1 MVDNEGCEYLRRSY
15 VPICQDKEYNSQI
28 FFDYEVNEFF
38 TTPEQKSSSI
48 VYLSGFVWI
57 VLYSF
62 LKNASIGVG
71 LNPVTI
77 VSLSIVLGVTIGF
90 ISLKIMMNAI
100 NKTLAEKKIVLTITK
115 EQLKKY
121 IYEGKNQYKKMHLI
135 IMFLIFL
142 SLFSSSFFLLM
153 PHNLVMFF
161 VNIIFWAVLI
171 IFIWGVRPIKRR
183 QVINQLMK
191 EL

>member
-48 VYLSGFVWI
+48 VYLSGFVGI